1 MQPSQTELCPLCG
14 HANQCNLADGAET
27 TAPCWC
33 FNVAVSKE
41 ALAQIPAEHIN
52 KACLCPRCAA
62 GIATNAIANDA
73 K

>member
-14 HANQCNLADGAET
+14 NANQCSLADGAET
-27 TAPCWC
+27 TVPCWC
-33 FNVAVSKE
+33 FAVTISQK
-41 ALAQIPAEHIN
+41 ALAHIPPEQID

-62 GIATNAIANDA
+62 GIATNAIAKDT